1 MELYNDTVKKKF
13 IEQVKKEEQ
22 PQLLSIFRKGAEL
35 EEYLKKDIY
44 DFNSKEILEFLT
56 LLNRS
61 TLSSIMSCW
70 SHITR
75 YIDWAIYQNITKG
88 TTNLSRDLT
97 IDDVK
102 NCVDEGKKLYITLN
116 ELKEILDT
124 LVNPRDRAMLILLFE
139 GVQGFK
145 CSEILNLEKSD
156 IEKAL
161 QNNNIL
167 TVTDDKHGQRDIKVS
182 DECLKIC
189 LKAANEPVYQKKNG
203 YSEAFNKETI
213 LSDNNFVIRNR
224 RTNSDKDQERS
235 SFFVII
241 NTMRYIF
248 SPEFFDYPYVNPTRI
263 NRSGVLYEGFKVY
276 KEKGKLET
284 EDYINIIQ
292 KRSERYEDIHKK
304 VYKVKEYMNE
314 EEIKKY
320 YAKELGIEGTIRM
333 R

>member
-1 MELYNDTVKKKF
+1 MKLYNDTVKKKF

-75 YIDWAIYQNITKG
+75 YIDWAIYQNITRG

-102 NCVDEGKKLYITLN
+102 NCVDEGKKLYVTLD
-116 ELKEILDT
+116 EFKEILDT
-124 LVNPRDRAMLILLFE
+124 LVNPRDKAILVLLFE
-139 GVQGFK
+139 GIQGYK
-145 CSEILNLEKSD
+145 CSEILNLKKSD

-161 QNNNIL
+161 QNDNIL
-167 TVTDDKHGQRDIKVS
+167 TVNDDKHGQRDIKVS

-189 LKAANEPVYQKKNG
+189 LEAAQQKVYKKKNG
-203 YSEAFNKETI
+203 HSQAFNKETI
-213 LSDNNFVIRNR
+213 LADNNFVIRNR
-224 RTNSDKDQERS
+224 RSNSDKDHERT
-235 SFFVII
+235 SFSVII
-241 NTMRYIF
+241 NTMIYLF
-248 SPEFFDYPYVNPTRI
+248 SPELFNYPYINPTRI

-284 EDYINIIQ
+284 EDYIYIIN
-292 KRSERYEDIHKK
+292 KRSERYDDIHKK
-304 VYKVKEYMNE
+304 VYKIKEYINE
-314 EEIKKY
+314 DEIKKY
-320 YAKELGIEGTIRM
+320 YAKELGIEGSIR
-333 R
+333 